1 MKYKITHTT
10 KYSHTEAVPVCHNVV
25 HFAPRNL
32 PHQTCE
38 QFRLVVH
45 PEPFEVSNRDDYFG
59 NHVSYFAIDHAHRAL
74 TVTATSQVNVSDH
87 EELAANSTTPWEEVA
102 AQLLTDRT
110 EPWLDAYQYVFATP
124 RTKFFEAL
132 AEYARVSFTPKRPI
146 LEAAMDLTSRVHK
159 DFSYDPRATTVQTPI
174 REVFQNRRGV
184 CQDFAQLQIAC
195 VRSLGLAAR
204 YVSGYLRTHPPP
216 GKPRL
221 VGADASHAWLSV
233 FCGKDGWIA
242 LDPTN
247 NVRTS
252 SDHITVA
259 WGRDYN
265 DVCPIQGVIVGGGE
279 HRLSVSVDVA
289 PEEPTTNGT

>member
-1 MKYKITHTT
+1 M
-10 KYSHTEAVPVCHNVV
+10 
-25 HFAPRNL
+25 
-32 PHQTCE
+32 
-38 QFRLVVH
+38 VH

-59 NHVSYFAIDHAHRAL
+59 NHVSYFSIDHAHRGL
-74 TVTATSQVNVSDH
+74 TVTATSQVIVSDDD
-87 EELAANSTTPWEEVA
+87 ELAAEATTPWEDVVT
-102 AQLLTDRT
+102 QLQTDRT
-110 EPWLDAYQYVFATP
+110 AATLDAYQFVFATR
-124 RTKFFEAL
+124 RTKPFAAL
-132 AEYARVSFTPKRPI
+132 ADYARESFTPKRPI
-146 LEAAMDLTSRVHK
+146 LEATLDLTARVHK

-174 REVFQNRRGV
+174 REVFENRRGV
-184 CQDFAQLQIAC
+184 CQDFAQLQVAC
-195 VRSLGLAAR
+195 LRSLGLAGR

-233 FCGKDGWIA
+233 YCGKDGWVA
-242 LDPTN
+242 VDPTN

-289 PEEPTTNGT
+289 PEEPTTNGV